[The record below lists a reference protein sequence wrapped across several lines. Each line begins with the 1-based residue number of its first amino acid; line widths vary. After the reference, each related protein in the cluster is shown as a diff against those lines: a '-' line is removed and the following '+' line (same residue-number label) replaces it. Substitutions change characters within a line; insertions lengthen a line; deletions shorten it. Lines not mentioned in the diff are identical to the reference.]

1 MHISI
6 IDDEKILGSKIKKKL
21 ENEGYA
27 VSAFYSYEDFMTHG
41 DANSQLYI
49 VDLSLWDGSWFDII
63 KWLRGKAECKSPI
76 MIMSGYGDSE
86 NIIYGLNIGADDYL
100 TKPFIP
106 DELIAR
112 IKALLRRPTILV
124 PHKLLTYKNIIFD
137 PESRETI
144 SWDTKI
150 YLTNKENMV
159 LEFFLMHQWEII
171 SREKLITYI
180 WWGHHIGDVS
190 DNTINVTLSNV
201 RKKIWEDF
209 TLKTMYNHWFIL
221 E

>member
-1 MHISI
+1 
-6 IDDEKILGSKIKKKL
+6 
-21 ENEGYA
+21 
-27 VSAFYSYEDFMTHG
+27 
-41 DANSQLYI
+41 
-49 VDLSLWDGSWFDII
+49 
-63 KWLRGKAECKSPI
+63 

-144 SWDTKI
+144 S
-150 YLTNKENMV
+150 
-159 LEFFLMHQWEII
+159 
-171 SREKLITYI
+171 
-180 WWGHHIGDVS
+180 
-190 DNTINVTLSNV
+190 
-201 RKKIWEDF
+201 
-209 TLKTMYNHWFIL
+209 
-221 E
+221 

>member
-6 IDDEKILGSKIKKKL
+6 IDDERILGSKIKKKL

-27 VSAFYSYEDFMTHG
+27 VSTFYSYSDFMTNG
-41 DANSQLYI
+41 DADSQLYI
-49 VDLSLWDGSWFDII
+49 IDISLWDGSWFDII
-63 KWLRGKAECKSPI
+63 KWLREDADCKSPI

-112 IKALLRRPTILV
+112 VKALLRRPTTLI
-124 PHKLLTYKNIIFD
+124 PYKLLAYNSITFD
-137 PESRETI
+137 PESRETRC
-144 SWDTKI
+144 WDTKI
-150 YLTNKENMV
+150 YLTHKESMV
-159 LEFFLMHQWEII
+159 LEFFLLQQWRII

-180 WWGHHIGDVS
+180 WWGHLISDVS

-201 RKKIWEDF
+201 RRKIWENF
-209 TLKTMYNHWFIL
+209 NLKTMYNHGYIL